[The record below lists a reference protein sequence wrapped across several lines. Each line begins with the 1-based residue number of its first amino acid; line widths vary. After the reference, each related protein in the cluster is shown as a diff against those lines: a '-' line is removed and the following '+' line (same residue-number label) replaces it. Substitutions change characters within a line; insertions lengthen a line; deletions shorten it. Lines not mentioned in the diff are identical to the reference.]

1 MGRETDGEKVGPLPR
16 FPTRMSANARRETKL
31 SRLSRA
37 AFRGFAEHNAIKACN
52 HADPRAREAIH
63 QLVHA
68 SQPSAWHVPCRRDVA
83 WADVGL
89 DRCVVP
95 GTGLS
100 REVRHAS
107 EDRREL
113 GNQIASDTTRG

>member
-16 FPTRMSANARRETKL
+16 FPTRMS
-31 SRLSRA
+31 
-37 AFRGFAEHNAIKACN
+37 G
-52 HADPRAREAIH
+52 EAIH